1 MIGGRGGEGEG
12 WEITTTKQILCK
24 GKCQEKKNHAKGRE
38 KKKQTPAEVNA
49 PKNAKL
55 PVISHLVEINFLM
68 KYLGKNA
75 VRKQHFQ
82 A

>member
-1 MIGGRGGEGEG
+1 M
-12 WEITTTKQILCK
+12 Q
-24 GKCQEKKNHAKGRE
+24 GKMPRKKNHANGRE
-38 KKKQTPAEVNA
+38 KKKQTPAEGNA

-75 VRKQHFQ
+75 VNSIFKPRNFEMFRRNMPPDLPTG
-82 A
+82 